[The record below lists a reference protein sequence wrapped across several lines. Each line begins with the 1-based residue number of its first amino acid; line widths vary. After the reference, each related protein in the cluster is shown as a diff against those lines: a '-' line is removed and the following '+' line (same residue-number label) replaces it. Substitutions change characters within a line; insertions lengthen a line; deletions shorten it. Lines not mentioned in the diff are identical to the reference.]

1 MLWTTKDA
9 YAAWYCRV
17 TRDDG
22 VTADMQALTL
32 LFSQHVTGARSTPA
46 ITRAEELLAG
56 VVQMDGRC
64 FVEVMQQ

>member
-9 YAAWYCRV
+9 YVAWYRRV
-17 TRDDG
+17 MQDDG
-22 VTADMQALTL
+22 VTAAVQALTL

-56 VVQMDGRC
+56 VVQMDRC
-64 FVEVMQQ
+64 RFVEVMQL